1 MPLRLCTSD
10 ELKAQYLCE
19 LVNKDKRKLCLK
31 KRFMRPFLTLMFE
44 LSYGSEEWQLDFTI
58 YGSARTTG

>member
-1 MPLRLCTSD
+1 VW
-10 ELKAQYLCE
+10 
-19 LVNKDKRKLCLK
+19 VNKDKENCTSEEVHEAV
-31 KRFMRPFLTLMFE
+31 FDLMFE